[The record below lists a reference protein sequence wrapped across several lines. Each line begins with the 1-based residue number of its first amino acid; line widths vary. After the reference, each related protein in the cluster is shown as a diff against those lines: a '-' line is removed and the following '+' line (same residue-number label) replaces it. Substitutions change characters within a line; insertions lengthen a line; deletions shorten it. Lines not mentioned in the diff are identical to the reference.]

1 MAIER
6 NMAEGASPGP
16 EITPAGSQAGPQRS
30 ALEEEI
36 LKLPV
41 QSRIKYVTSLP
52 PDQGAEAMKVL
63 KLEVAGG
70 ADDEPDWLKEAK
82 EKSQTSSFS
91 ERVTVMTKAMNDYG
105 VLSRIDPATVAG
117 HEDEFKEI
125 LQKAKEAGD
134 TSNTA
139 VNELLNEAIDAGA
152 LDRVQD
158 DLKALYKDIKTRY
171 DLKSSPLGDRLDY
184 VHRAAARY
192 TETFWD
198 IDSNLRLQ
206 RGKYEGAGQY
216 LFKRVCVAIEKDLR
230 RIAPNPAEVG
240 DLVFMDIK
248 EERERER
255 MREPKFQKEARS
267 WYTEFHWA
275 EKEEDI
281 IPSVQDWLLATI
293 KEIPKSRRDQIQKY
307 LDGKHSEG
315 SDMLSRLRLRLNQ
328 EGMTIA
334 EDNPTYIKARTLM
347 ESQLNILGGERVLFR
362 GGFDYY
368 INYLDNFSNDFTT
381 KELNGHYDVVY
392 LSDEMIPLMLDQLS
406 AEEGKYWRGCENT
419 EEKPS
424 EGRIK
429 AFQAN
434 RQGEIEGFA
443 LTHRLFIN
451 KNDFN
456 DRDIGFGDKIGK
468 LLLDLD
474 NEAERLEQ
482 AGNTAGVARIKIR
495 RAVFRRI
502 RDRLDAQEGLYSTAG
517 FTGLSEEQKEA
528 QVKQLREE
536 AIRERIIKQMEVI
549 LPNFDRNTLPL
560 NDQLKLNQVL
570 WKWVED
576 YNRYNQSSDR
586 PEWFPSKW
594 DKVRWNIKE
603 PEKLLGRGLTK
614 EELRAMY
621 IETDAS
627 GYTVEEI
634 NQRTE
639 EIRQK
644 PGLTQRQIQKRL
656 ENFRSELQARRE
668 DRLERAKNNFTLA
681 RGAQIFFGLASRYGG
696 TRIRHTDAYG
706 KFQSFKPVFV
716 EFRDRLKKMID
727 DEAAAITAG
736 RLKKEDAVFLA
747 THALREVGMA
757 NNLPVW
763 SFQMVGD
770 ESSINRFA
778 QILAGYGV
786 KIGSGAGVA
795 LSHDDKEDLYDV
807 FERARRK
814 MKEVK
819 DQMAKEFMDGRFT
832 IKDAAG
838 NPILGKN
845 GKPITR
851 RIRLNHKGGNVD
863 LRKIFD
869 AQYMISTSG
878 GVALPEMIS
887 QIADLGVYDLA
898 WEMGCEDLRELSGYI
913 YRRDESESEDQSL
926 FDVLDAPN
934 YKDRLAGA
942 EAARKAL
949 VGGSVGDNRFKGL
962 LKEPLSGAFR
972 IRDFLYTNN
981 NWENKEVR
989 PGGDIRDEE
998 QLTTIAK
1005 DELMK
1010 LCGEV
1015 IKPLKDYMETRKY
1028 VENRIGRACRTW
1040 EYDNTLIWYVYKNEL
1055 MKRVAIEDKHGKLVN
1070 AGGEILG
1077 KANLDYAIQARGKLA
1092 IKYML
1097 ANLDADY
1104 QILFPR
1110 ERKALAKEGLEPFA
1124 TEEGEN

>member
-1 MAIER
+1 MAGSE
-6 NMAEGASPGP
+6 NMAEGVSP
-16 EITPAGSQAGPQRS
+16 EVTPAGPQTGPQHS
-30 ALEEEI
+30 ALEEAI

-41 QSRIKYVTSLP
+41 KERIKYATSLP
-52 PDQGAEAMKVL
+52 PEQGVEAMKVL
-63 KLEVAGG
+63 KLEIAGG
-70 ADDEPDWLKEAK
+70 ADVEPDWLKEAK
-82 EKSQTSSFS
+82 GKSQTSSFS
-91 ERVTVMTKAMNDYG
+91 ERDAVMTKTVNDYG
-105 VLSRIDPATVAG
+105 VLNRIDPATVSG

-125 LQKAKEAGD
+125 LQKAKEAAD
-134 TSNTA
+134 RSSA
-139 VNELLNEAIDAGA
+139 EVDELLNEAIDAGA
-152 LDRVQD
+152 LDHVQD
-158 DLKALYKDIKTRY
+158 DLKTLYKDLKTRY
-171 DLKSSPLGDRLDY
+171 DLKLSPLGDRLDY

-192 TETFWD
+192 AETFWD
-198 IDSNLRLQ
+198 LNSDLRLL

-216 LFKRVCVAIEKDLR
+216 LFDKVCVAIEKDLR
-230 RIAPNPAEVG
+230 GIKPDQNSTEIG
-240 DLVFMDIK
+240 DLIFTEIK
-248 EERERER
+248 EERDRER
-255 MREPKFQKEARS
+255 RREPKFQKEARS

-328 EGMTIA
+328 EGIRIA

-347 ESQLNILGGERVLFR
+347 ESQLNILGGEKVLFR

-368 INYLDNFSNDFTT
+368 INYLDNFANDFTT

-406 AEEGKYWRGCENT
+406 AEEGKYWRGCEYT

-424 EGRIK
+424 EGQIK
-429 AFQAN
+429 AFQAK

-443 LTHRLFIN
+443 LTHRLFI
-451 KNDFN
+451 KKDDFKDKDK
-456 DRDIGFGDKIGK
+456 DRDIGFGDKIGN

-482 AGNTAGVARIKIR
+482 TGNTAGAARVKIR

-517 FTGLSEEQKEA
+517 FRGLSEEQRGA
-528 QVKQLREE
+528 QIKQLREN
-536 AIRERIIKQMEVI
+536 AIREKIIKEMEAVF
-549 LPNFDRNTLPL
+549 PNFDRNTLPL

-576 YNRYNQSSDR
+576 YNKYNQSNDR
-586 PEWFPSKW
+586 PKFFPSKW
-594 DKVRWNIKE
+594 DKVRLNIKE

-621 IETDAS
+621 IETDGS
-627 GYTVEEI
+627 GYTAEEI
-634 NQRTE
+634 NQRIE
-639 EIRQK
+639 EIRRT
-644 PGLTQRQIQKRL
+644 PGLTQKQIDKKL
-656 ENFRSELQARRE
+656 KNFESECQALRE
-668 DRLERAKNNFTLA
+668 ERLERAKNNFSLA
-681 RGAQIFFGLASRYGG
+681 RGTQIFFGLASRYGG
-696 TRIRHTDAYG
+696 TRIRYTDKQG

-716 EFRDRLKKMID
+716 EFRDRLKKMVD
-727 DEAAAITAG
+727 DEAAKIQAG
-736 RLKKEDAVFLA
+736 TLKKEDAVFLA
-747 THALREVGMA
+747 THALREMGLA
-757 NNLPVW
+757 NSLPIW

-786 KIGSGAGVA
+786 KVGSGAGVE
-795 LSHDDKEDLYDV
+795 LSHDDKEELYDV
-807 FERARRK
+807 LERARRK
-814 MKEVK
+814 TKEVK
-819 DQMAKEFMDGRFT
+819 DQMAKEIMDGRFT
-832 IKDAAG
+832 IKDTAG

-878 GVALPEMIS
+878 GVAVPEMIS

-913 YRRDESESEDQSL
+913 YRRDEAELEDQSL

-942 EAARKAL
+942 EVARKAL
-949 VGGSVGDNRFKGL
+949 VGGSVGENRFKGL

-972 IRDFLYTNN
+972 IRDFVMNIN
-981 NWENKEVR
+981 NWKDNTVR
-989 PGGDIRDEE
+989 SGGELKDDSE
-998 QLTTIAK
+998 LMVTAK

-1015 IKPLKDYMETRKY
+1015 IKPLKDYMEARKY
-1028 VENRIGRACRTW
+1028 VENRIGRACRSW
-1040 EYDNTLIWYVYKNEL
+1040 EYDNTLIWYEYKKTLIQSLDE
-1055 MKRVAIEDKHGKLVN
+1055 N
-1070 AGGEILG
+1070 ADHPLG
-1077 KANLDYAIQARGKLA
+1077 KNKLDYAIQSRRALA
-1092 IKYML
+1092 LKYMQN
-1097 ANLDADY
+1097 NLDADY
-1104 QILFPR
+1104 QILFPE
-1110 ERKALAKEGLEPFA
+1110 ERKALARKGIEPFA
-1124 TEEGEN
+1124 TEEKL